1 MSPNLG
7 ALSHTQIFGMK
18 LRLLLRKRQFPFVLR
33 LYPFAITSIVQ
44 NNHKK
49 SPKTLDTTQCVV
61 YNDRNTTQCV
71 VFKRKSGSDE
81 KLKTCRHEKNSGLT
95 QSYVAENVGITVT
108 SYQRIEYGKQR
119 PTLTTAIKIAEVLH
133 STVEELFK

>member
-1 MSPNLG
+1 MIE
-7 ALSHTQIFGMK
+7 TQRNAYCLKERVEVMK
-18 LRLLLRKRQFPFVLR
+18 NSKL
-33 LYPFAITSIVQ
+33 A
-44 NNHKK
+44 
-49 SPKTLDTTQCVV
+49 DT
-61 YNDRNTTQCV
+61 R
-71 VFKRKSGSDE
+71 
-81 KLKTCRHEKNSGLT
+81 KNSGLT